1 MNSFRIDYFNCMQ
14 DTCAK
19 VYGKAQK
26 VRTFIHL
33 GQLLKARPV
42 IQSDVNQNH
51 RFPQQEKELDKSV
64 G

>member
-1 MNSFRIDYFNCMQ
+1 MKSFWIDYFNCME

-19 VYGKAQK
+19 VYGTAQKAQ
-26 VRTFIHL
+26 TFIHL
-33 GQLLKARPV
+33 SQLLKDRPV
-42 IQSDVNQNH
+42 IQSDVNQIH

>member
-1 MNSFRIDYFNCMQ
+1 MVHGGN
-14 DTCAK
+14 
-19 VYGKAQK
+19 QK
-26 VRTFIHL
+26 LMLNDRS
-33 GQLLKARPV
+33 V

>member
-1 MNSFRIDYFNCMQ
+1 MQ

-51 RFPQQEKELDKSV
+51 RFPQQEKESDKSV